1 MAGYSKDSK
10 ALRIVPPLQTA
21 FPAVA
26 RFCSPPQTVLPM
38 NENRP
43 TPPSRRDFL
52 TGRAL
57 RSEVERHGEALAD
70 ELVGADIG
78 RSEPTGGTTL
88 RLATR
93 AMACDF
99 SVLLNPDAGEHLE
112 AASNA
117 LDLIHQLED
126 QLSVYREWTELSQ
139 LNRTAAE
146 GPVPVELQLFQLLRT
161 ACELAQRTAGAFDPS
176 SGPLVALWRRARQ
189 EDRIPTESE
198 IEDALEQTGVDHVR
212 FDHAERTVQFDRS
225 GMEIN
230 LGGIGKG
237 YALDRAGR
245 LLDESGAGDWLIH
258 GGHSSLL
265 ARGDHNGC
273 GGWPVGLRDPLLP
286 QGRLATL
293 VLRDCAFSTS
303 GSGVQFFRHDGKRYG
318 HILDPRT
325 GWPVDGMLSVT
336 VLAPTAAEAD
346 ALSTAFFVMGVEK
359 SREYCD
365 NHKEVSA
372 LLIPPPRRGRR
383 LEPINCGIPEE
394 VLFFAPD
401 GVSEER

>member
-1 MAGYSKDSK
+1 
-10 ALRIVPPLQTA
+10 
-21 FPAVA
+21 
-26 RFCSPPQTVLPM
+26 M

-43 TPPSRRDFL
+43 LPSSRRDFL

-57 RSEVERHGEALAD
+57 RSEVERHGDALAD
-70 ELVGADIG
+70 ELVGRGDG
-78 RSEPTGGTTL
+78 RREPAGGATV

-99 SVLLNPDAGEHLE
+99 SVLLNPGPGEHLE

-117 LDLIHQLED
+117 LDRIHQLED

-139 LNRTAAE
+139 LNRNAAE
-146 GPVPVELQLFQLLRT
+146 ASVAVESQLFQLLRT
-161 ACELAQRTAGAFDPS
+161 ACDLADRTAGAFDPT
-176 SGPLVALWRRARQ
+176 SGPLVALWRRSRQ
-189 EDRIPTESE
+189 EDRIPTASE
-198 IEDALEQTGVDHVR
+198 IESALKQTGVEHVR
-212 FDHAERTVQFDRS
+212 FDDADCRVQFDRI
-225 GMEIN
+225 GTEIN

-237 YALDRAGR
+237 YALDRAGQM
-245 LLDESGAGDWLIH
+245 LQEAGAGDWLIH
-258 GGHSSLL
+258 GGHSSIL
-265 ARGDHNGC
+265 ARGDHNGL
-273 GGWPVGLRDPLLP
+273 GGWPVGLRDPLFP
-286 QGRLATL
+286 QRRLATL
-293 VLRDCAFSTS
+293 LLKDRGFSTS
-303 GSGVQFFRHDGKRYG
+303 GSGVQFFRHGGKRYG

-336 VLAPTAAEAD
+336 VLTPTAAEAD

-359 SREYCD
+359 AQEYCD

-383 LEPINCGIPEE
+383 LEPIVCGISED
-394 VLFFAPD
+394 VLFFASD